1 MKCSSCK
8 NKNSDERCS
17 SKPLRGLIFCG
28 KHARVKSPRLWKDV
42 NQLDSRIIP
51 IQKLWRGYILR
62 KWICLA
68 GPGAL
73 NRNICHN
80 DEELVTMDDKR
91 SVSPLDYFAF
101 TENDKVYWFDIR
113 SIVEASIFSVTPTNP
128 YTRQDLSIDTRQ
140 RMRRLCIIRQRRKMM
155 NEHGEVKR
163 NIGEVLKA
171 SWTYICQII
180 IENGFFD
187 MSPLYF
193 MSLNKTQLYIFITM
207 IRNDMIALA
216 AEHTSPESRRNK
228 YVYWLKR
235 LQDQHDSNVSVLE
248 LSYFTSKILSTILN
262 DLAEPYPM
270 CFIIMSAMHRL

>member
-1 MKCSSCK
+1 MKCGSCK
-8 NKNSDERCS
+8 NKTSDERCP

-28 KHARVKSPRLWKDV
+28 KHARVKSPRIWKDV
-42 NQLDSRIIP
+42 NQLDHKIIP

-62 KWICLA
+62 KWLKLA
-68 GPGAL
+68 GPGVL
-73 NRNICHN
+73 NRTICHN
-80 DEELVTMDDKR
+80 DEELVTMDDKK

-101 TENDKVYWFDIR
+101 TENDKVYWFDVR
-113 SIVEASIFSVTPTNP
+113 SIVGACIFSVTPTNP

-140 RMRRLCIIRQRRKMM
+140 RLRRLCIMRQRRKIL
-155 NEHGEVKR
+155 NEHTESKR

-193 MSLNKTQLYIFITM
+193 MSLNKTQLYVFITM

-216 AEHTSPESRRNK
+216 AEHTSPESRRHK

-235 LQDQHDSNVSVLE
+235 LQDQHESNVSVIE

-262 DLAEPYPM
+262 DLMEPYPM

>member
-1 MKCSSCK
+1 MKCGSCK
-8 NKNSDERCS
+8 NKTSDERCP

-28 KHARVKSPRLWKDV
+28 KHARMKSPRIWKDV
-42 NQLDSRIIP
+42 NQLDHKIIP

-62 KWICLA
+62 KWIGLA
-68 GPGAL
+68 GPGVL
-73 NRNICHN
+73 NRSICHN
-80 DEELVTMDDKR
+80 DEELVTMDDKK

-101 TENDKVYWFDIR
+101 TENDKVYWFDVR
-113 SIVEASIFSVTPTNP
+113 SIVGACIFSVTPTNP

-140 RMRRLCIIRQRRKMM
+140 RLRRLCIMRQRRKIL
-155 NEHGEVKR
+155 NEHTEPKR

-207 IRNDMIALA
+207 IRNDMVALA
-216 AEHTSPESRRNK
+216 AEHTSPESRRHK

-235 LQDQHDSNVSVLE
+235 LQDQHDSNVSVIE

-262 DLAEPYPM
+262 DLMEPYPM